1 MKKLLFYFVAAFITV
16 ISCNRNDDDNN
27 DNGTNTG
34 GSATL
39 TAERYGF
46 DGGSAGKFTSQK
58 AGIVKTS
65 AAGNTILTIS
75 AIRDGGNESIN
86 IVLYGDPA
94 SNKTYTLGNGSQN
107 GIIMRKDYLNVS
119 DQAKSYS
126 TDNNGNNMT
135 GGGEVKITSLNGN
148 TIEGTFYA
156 VGFNNAKSEA
166 YAEQGKFSGKVN

>member
-1 MKKLLFYFVAAFITV
+1 MKKLLFYFIAASVTIV
-16 ISCNRNDDDNN
+16 SCNRNDDDST
-27 DNGTNTG
+27 NGTESG

-46 DGGSAGKFTSQK
+46 DGASAGKFTSQK

-65 AAGNTILTIS
+65 AAGTILTIS
-75 AIRDGGNESIN
+75 AVRDGGNESIN
-86 IVLYGDPA
+86 IVLYGEPA
-94 SNKTYTLGNGSQN
+94 TNKTYTLGNGSQN
-107 GIIMRKDYLNVS
+107 GIIIRKDYLNVS

-135 GGGEVKITSLNGN
+135 GGGEVKITALNGN

-166 YAEQGKFSGKVN
+166 YAEQGKFSGTVN